1 MSHPAPLSRAD
12 EHASDAEAP
21 VVWADPV
28 RAAAFASWLTPLAD
42 TWQLEPGSVRM
53 ASADASFRRYLRV
66 DSANG
71 SMIIMDAPPAMEDAR
86 PFVKLAQLMNAAGLR
101 VPTVHSW
108 DEEHGFMLLD
118 DLGPDT
124 MMQALDRGTPEANL
138 PLYKKAI
145 DALVLWQLASQPQC
159 LPVHDGALMRQEMEL
174 FAQWYVERHKG
185 IRVEGPIRATLD
197 QAFERIALE
206 CQSWPRVFVHND
218 FMPRNLMLPH
228 GRRSDGQPET
238 RLGLLDFQD
247 AVYGPVTLDIASL
260 MRDAFLSWDEE
271 FVLDVTVRYW
281 EKART
286 AGLPV
291 GDDFGAFY
299 RGVEWTGLQRHLR
312 VTGTFARLT
321 LRDGKPRYL
330 ADTPRFIQ
338 YLRVTAG
345 RYSGLRPLLRL
356 LDTIEGVQE
365 QTAYAIGRV

>member
-1 MSHPAPLSRAD
+1 MSNPAPPSRSDELASVAD
-12 EHASDAEAP
+12 AAVE
-21 VVWADPV
+21 WADPA
-28 RAAAFASWLTPLAD
+28 RAAAFAHWLTTLANA
-42 TWQLEPGSVRM
+42 WQLKPETVRM

-66 DSANG
+66 DSARG
-71 SMIIMDAPPAMEDAR
+71 SLVIMDAPPAVEDAR
-86 PFVKLAQLMNAAGLR
+86 PFVKIAEWMQTAGLR
-101 VPTVHSW
+101 VPAVHAW
-108 DEEHGFMLLD
+108 DEVHGFMLLD
-118 DLGPDT
+118 DLGPVT
-124 MMQALDRGTPEANL
+124 MMQALNPDTPQANL
-138 PLYKKAI
+138 PLYRKAI
-145 DALVLWQLASQPQC
+145 EALVQWQQASHPQC
-159 LPVHDGALMRQEMEL
+159 LPLHDEALMRQEMEL

-185 IRVEGPIRATLD
+185 IRVEGPIRKTLD
-197 QAFERIALE
+197 QAFERIVLE

-228 GRRSDGQPET
+228 GLRADGQPDE
-238 RLGLLDFQD
+238 RLGVLDFQD
-247 AVYGPVTLDIASL
+247 AVLGPVTLDIASL

-281 EKART
+281 EKARA

-312 VTGTFARLT
+312 ITGTFTRLT

-338 YLRVTAG
+338 YMRVTAA

-356 LDTIEGVQE
+356 LDDIEGVQE
-365 QTAYAIGRV
+365 QTAYAIGRI